1 MVINDWRKDPSL
13 KKMDPKKIEI
23 LADVSDRR
31 TRTPGPQMLS
41 LLRSLQAEAERKGI
55 RFSDQ
60 ETDVLVSIL
69 SAHMPPS
76 EQKKLSVLRMF
87 SRKMGSRRN

>member
-1 MVINDWRKDPSL
+1 MNDWRKDPRL

-23 LADVSDRR
+23 LADFSERLK
-31 TRTPGPQMLS
+31 RTPGPQMLS
-41 LLRSLQAEAERKGI
+41 LLLSFQAEAERKGI

-87 SRKMGSRRN
+87 SRKMGSKRN